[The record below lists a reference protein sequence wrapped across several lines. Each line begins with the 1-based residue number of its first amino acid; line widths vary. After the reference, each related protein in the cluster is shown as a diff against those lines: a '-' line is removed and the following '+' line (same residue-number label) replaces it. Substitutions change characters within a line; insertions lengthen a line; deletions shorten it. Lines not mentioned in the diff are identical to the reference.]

1 MFLLIGIRV
10 YLDVHQN
17 DDHLDIVSPDNVH
30 HMAQNIADK
39 KVDVYERCRA
49 E

>member
-17 DDHLDIVSPDNVH
+17 DAHFDIVSPDNVH
-30 HMAQNIADK
+30 HMAQNLADK
-39 KVDVYERCRA
+39 KVDVCEGRRA